1 MLALAIA
8 ALVALGLI
16 GVGVGA
22 LAMPRRFSQQFGIVL
37 DDPRALAF
45 IRALGVRD
53 LGIGILLLLLA
64 WAERRELLPWG
75 LAAAALIAFVDYAV
89 VSAAGAS
96 RAARALHALGGITV
110 LVAAIVVGWLTSS
123 A

>member
-8 ALVALGLI
+8 ALVASGLI
-16 GVGVGA
+16 GIGIAA
-22 LAMPRRFSQQFGIVL
+22 LAMPRRVSQLFGIGL

-45 IRALGVRD
+45 IRAMGVRE
-53 LGIGILLLLLA
+53 LGMGILLLLLA

-96 RAARALHALGGITV
+96 RAARALHAIGGIAV
-110 LVAAIVVGWLTSS
+110 LVAAIVVAWLP
-123 A
+123 